1 MGLRS
6 EVKQAGFCNGARSA
20 VFLWYIPLYPT
31 RHCCLFY
38 PDSPLRLSNAIEIK
52 GSLGVIGF
60 CVGFFP
66 DTRLRLLCNG
76 NQRVVWFHEV
86 SCQIFPPTTV
96 HNMKLLCNWN
106 QRVHFVLFHFIG
118 LCVIGFCFFF
128 PHYTYTNQD
137 FLHNPYWN
145 VVFLGCCVAFLQ
157 CPKNTMAKKKL
168 VAKGKFG
175 KKKPKSCHHV
185 FSHQNVKSWTK
196 RQRWT
201 TKHKFL
207 DPHHHHHHHHH
218 HYYYHTILLL
228 LFMLL
233 RCNFQSR
240 NLETPHP

>member
-6 EVKQAGFCNGARSA
+6 KVKQAGFCNWARSA

-106 QRVHFVLFHFIG
+106 QRVHFVSFHFIG
-118 LCVIGFCFFF
+118 LCVIGFCFY
-128 PHYTYTNQD
+128 HYTYNNQD
-137 FLHNPYWN
+137 FLRNPDWTWCSSGVVLLFCTVSKKHN
-145 VVFLGCCVAFLQ
+145 
-157 CPKNTMAKKKL
+157 
-168 VAKGKFG
+168 G
-175 KKKPKSCHHV
+175 KKKTCGKTEV
-185 FSHQNVKSWTK
+185 W
-196 RQRWT
+196 
-201 TKHKFL
+201 
-207 DPHHHHHHHHH
+207 
-218 HYYYHTILLL
+218 
-228 LFMLL
+228 
-233 RCNFQSR
+233 
-240 NLETPHP
+240 